1 MLRAA
6 TARCF
11 AGKLGVQSDRVLNAV
26 MNDRMVAKGLVLQ
39 WATAFFV
46 DFLATEPMD
55 DLVAILR
62 KVRGCAAHTTH
73 ASVCVVYEL
82 ELTQPRH
89 KVQVLRTCPE
99 AAFCMLGLNAHAFPQ
114 L

>member
-1 MLRAA
+1 LRPNPNPNPVQRLARAA

-11 AGKLGVQSDRVLNAV
+11 ASKLGIQSDRVLNAV
-26 MNDRMVAKGLVLQ
+26 MNDRMIAKGLVLH

-62 KVRGCAAHTTH
+62 KARPATRP
-73 ASVCVVYEL
+73 
-82 ELTQPRH
+82 PRR
-89 KVQVLRTCPE
+89 QSPT
-99 AAFCMLGLNAHAFPQ
+99 
-114 L
+114 

>member
-1 MLRAA
+1 MLLRLLQTAETSCVKGFTKAHLVVCKFHGLSAVLRAA

-26 MNDRMVAKGLVLQ
+26 MNDRMVAKGLVLH

-62 KVRGCAAHTTH
+62 KARAW
-73 ASVCVVYEL
+73 VV
-82 ELTQPRH
+82 
-89 KVQVLRTCPE
+89 
-99 AAFCMLGLNAHAFPQ
+99 NARF
-114 L
+114 